1 MNILIAKCTSN
12 INKAFTMFF
21 LLLFF
26 YVEAVTRNILYVAT
40 SNFPKRVLCPQF
52 YMLAQHYANIVLK
65 EIVAINFIPI
75 QERREEVK
83 VAKNV
88 MFHLERS
95 CNLFLFLSIL
105 FSPV

>member
-1 MNILIAKCTSN
+1 
-12 INKAFTMFF
+12 
-21 LLLFF
+21 
-26 YVEAVTRNILYVAT
+26 
-40 SNFPKRVLCPQF
+40 
-52 YMLAQHYANIVLK
+52 MLAQHYANIVLK

-95 CNLFLFLSIL
+95 CNLFLFLSLL